1 MSTVVVA
8 ATSLVE
14 DELSAAMAR
23 VLPPEQTGR
32 DPLVRPSE
40 QADFQSGAA
49 LALGKA
55 AGVAPRELA
64 ERLAGAIRG
73 GLAAT
78 VSGPGFVNVT
88 VGDEWLWR
96 QVAARLAADRLGVG
110 EPLAGQRVVV
120 DYSGPNIAKELHV
133 GHLRSTVIG
142 DALARTLGHLGAD
155 VVRQNHLGDWGTQ
168 FGMLIQYLDEHPDEQ
183 WRDVALVDALYRT
196 ARQAFDA
203 DPAFAERAR
212 QRVVALQAGDEGTL
226 AVWRELVALSE
237 QAFQWIYDRLGV
249 LLTEAD
255 ADAESAFNDQL
266 DEVVAEFVAA
276 GLTVQS
282 EGALCVF
289 ADGVAAPLIIR
300 KQNGGY
306 GYPATDLATIR
317 HRLHTLK
324 ADRILYVVDAR
335 QALHFKLVF
344 DAAHR
349 IGWLT
354 DPRAAAHVP
363 FGMVLGPGGTPF
375 KTRSGDTV
383 RLADLLDAAE
393 DGVRAVLAD
402 KPHELDEEQ
411 LAEVVRAAAV
421 GAVKYADLSNART
434 KNYVFDLDRMV
445 SLSGDTAVYLQ
456 YAHARLRT
464 LLAKA
469 GADQG
474 DLDPAIPP
482 HPAERALI
490 LRLDAFDAVLREVAQ
505 TLEPHRLCGYLYG
518 VAKAL
523 TDFYGA
529 CPVLKAPSPA
539 VRANRL
545 ALCRL
550 TAETLAQGLGLLG
563 IAAPERM

>member
-23 VLPPEQTGR
+23 VLPPEQAGR
-32 DPLVRPSE
+32 DPLLRPSE

-49 LALGKA
+49 FALAKL

-64 ERLAGAIRG
+64 ERLAGEIGA
-73 GLAAT
+73 GLTAAA
-78 VSGPGFVNVT
+78 SGPGFVNVT
-88 VGDEWLWR
+88 VADEWLWQ
-96 QVAARLAADRLGVG
+96 QVATRLAAPRLGVG

-142 DALARTLGHLGAD
+142 DALARILGHLGAE
-155 VVRQNHLGDWGTQ
+155 VLRQNHLGDWGTQ
-168 FGMLIQYLDEHPDEQ
+168 FGMLIQYLDEHPGEE
-183 WRDVALVDALYRT
+183 WRDIALLDVLYK
-196 ARQAFDA
+196 AAQQAFAA
-203 DPAFAERAR
+203 DPAFAERSR
-212 QRVVALQAGDEGTL
+212 RRVVALQAGDEGTL
-226 AVWRELVALSE
+226 AVWRELVAISE
-237 QAFQWIYDRLGV
+237 QAFQRVYDRMGL
-249 LLTEAD
+249 LLTGAD
-255 ADAESAFNDQL
+255 ADPESAFNDQL
-266 DEVVAEFVAA
+266 DAVVAEFEAA
-276 GLTVQS
+276 GLAVES

-289 ADGVAAPLIIR
+289 AEGVAAPLIVR
-300 KQNGGY
+300 KRNGGY

-317 HRLHTLK
+317 HRLQTLK

-335 QALHFKLVF
+335 QALHFTLVF

-349 IGWLT
+349 IGWLA
-354 DPRAAAHVP
+354 DPGAATHVP
-363 FGMVLGPGGTPF
+363 FGLVLGPGGTPF
-375 KTRSGDTV
+375 KTRSGDSV

-393 DGVRAVLAD
+393 EAVRAVLTE
-402 KPHELDEEQ
+402 KPHELDDGQ
-411 LAEVVRAAAV
+411 YAEVVGAAAV
-421 GAVKYADLSNART
+421 GAVKYADLANART

-469 GADQG
+469 GPDQG
-474 DLDPAIPP
+474 DPDPSQPS
-482 HPAERALI
+482 HPAERALV
-490 LRLDAFDAVLREVAQ
+490 LRLDAFDAVLREAAG

-518 VAKAL
+518 LAKAF
-523 TDFYGA
+523 TDFYGS
-529 CPVLKAPSPA
+529 CPVLKAPTPGL
-539 VRANRL
+539 RANRL

-550 TAETLAQGLGLLG
+550 TAETLAAGLGLLG